1 MSIHRDVQNGLQLS
15 TIVEVVARAGAE
27 IAGNDIS
34 EEILGNGFAEND
46 LNFLIAARIRKNMVD
61 KGIGV

>member
-1 MSIHRDVQNGLQLS
+1 MSKQRDVQNGLQLS

-34 EEILGNGFAEND
+34 EKVLGNGFADND
-46 LNFLIAARIRKNMVD
+46 LNFLIAARIRKNLSD